1 MKAVYIHIPFCKKIC
16 SYCDFC
22 KLLINDAWVNDYL
35 KALAYEIDEYYNKDL
50 VKSIYIGG
58 GTPSALNI
66 RELKM
71 LFEII
76 KIFNKAPNCEFTF
89 ECNLSDINDILLK
102 ILKENGVN
110 RISIGIE
117 SFNERMLDLM
127 NRQASFNDALNK
139 INLCRYYG
147 INNINIDLIYG
158 IEGQTLNELKED
170 VKLFLK
176 LPVTHISTYSLIVE
190 DNTVFK
196 MKGIGNVSEELEYK
210 MYTHIVDSLKSKGFK
225 HYEVSNFS
233 KEGFESIHNLTY
245 WHNEE
250 YYGFGLNASGFIG
263 SIRYTNTD
271 NIKKYI
277 AKEYDRAT
285 NILTTK
291 QMMDDEIMLGF
302 RLMNGID
309 IHEFNDKYQTDIY
322 NEYPIQALI
331 NNRDLI
337 LKDNRLYINPNRIYV
352 MNNILLKM
360 L

>member
-22 KLLINDAWVNDYL
+22 KLLINDTWVNDYL

-76 KIFNKAPNCEFTF
+76 KVFNKAPNCEFTF

-102 ILKENGVN
+102 LLKENGVN

-117 SFNERMLDLM
+117 SFNERLLSLM
-127 NRQASFNDALNK
+127 NRQASFNEALNK

-147 INNINIDLIYG
+147 INNINVDLIYG
-158 IEGQTLNELKED
+158 IEGQTFAELKED

-176 LPVTHISTYSLIVE
+176 LPVSHISTYSLIVE

-196 MKGIGNVSEELEYK
+196 IKGIGNVSEDLEYK
-210 MYTHIVDSLKSKGFK
+210 MYSHIVDSLKSKGFK

-271 NIKKYI
+271 NIKKYN
-277 AKEYDRAT
+277 AMNYDRTT

-309 IHEFNDKYQTDIY
+309 IHEFNEKYETDIY

-337 LKDNRLYINPNRIYV
+337 LKNNRLYINPNRIYV

-360 L
+360 I

>member
-196 MKGIGNVSEELEYK
+196 MKGIGNVLEELEYK

-277 AKEYDRAT
+277 AKEYDRTT